1 MAGNGPLIEYA
12 SFKEFSRDKE
22 INNLILFY
30 YEGNDIGNLLKEIKD
45 PILSKYYDYQN
56 FSQT

>member
-30 YEGNDIGNLLKEIKD
+30 YENDMGNLLKEIKD

-56 FSQT
+56 FLKT

>member
-30 YEGNDIGNLLKEIKD
+30 YEGNDMGNLLKEIKD
-45 PILSKYYDYQN
+45 PILSNIMTIKT
-56 FSQT
+56 FLKT